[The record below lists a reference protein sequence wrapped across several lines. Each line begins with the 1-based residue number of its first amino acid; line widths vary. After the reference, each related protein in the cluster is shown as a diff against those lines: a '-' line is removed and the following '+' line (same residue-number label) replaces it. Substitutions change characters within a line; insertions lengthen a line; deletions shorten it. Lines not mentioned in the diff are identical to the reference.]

1 MGETIS
7 KLVFRPPSPATN
19 IKAENFFYLELASP
33 NIDLLSC
40 ASSYNCVSSQGF
52 DGECEAA
59 TDDGPYRIP
68 AFFLL
73 NRGARLTV
81 LYSHGN
87 AEDLG
92 MMYRRMKEIAR
103 AFGVNVMAYDYPGY
117 GLSKPQCKPSEKLCY
132 QAIETSYSYLVNVMK
147 IPHSSIVLYGRSLGT
162 GPSCYLAKKTS
173 IEGKPVGGII
183 LHSPYLSIYRIV
195 VDSNALGFIGDM
207 FQSYKRAK
215 DIRCPVLVIH
225 GCEDKVVP
233 FWHGDELLRSFPPEF
248 RAKPFFVERM
258 GHNNIESR
266 CRDEYISQITS
277 FLQKYVTGNPKP
289 IPEHER
295 YEPVTDLKESGKSTL
310 NQTWVDHGVS
320 IVNNAVKNNGSQRQ
334 PSENT
339 NTSQNPP
346 QNQYQK
352 SIYSNDNTKDFLQE
366 LNSRIDHDGGLHLSQ
381 FLDTQESWIADT
393 GDFTDDQC
401 TDEEIKLQSLD
412 TPGIVSYSL
421 SED

>member
-7 KLVFRPPSPATN
+7 KLVFRPPSPATR
-19 IKAENFFYLELASP
+19 IKPENFFYLELSSP
-33 NIDLLSC
+33 SDFIGC
-40 ASSYNCVSSQGF
+40 ASSYACVSSQGF
-52 DGECEAA
+52 DGECDVAA
-59 TDDGPYRIP
+59 DDGPYRIP

-73 NRGARLTV
+73 NRGAKLTV

-92 MMYRRMKEIAR
+92 MMYRRMKEIAK
-103 AFGVNVMAYDYPGY
+103 ALGVNVMAYDYPGY
-117 GLSKPQCKPSEKLCY
+117 GLSTPQCKPTEKLCY

-147 IPHSSIVLYGRSLGT
+147 IPYSNIVLYGRSLGT
-162 GPSCYLAKKTS
+162 GPSCYLANKTS
-173 IEGKPVGGII
+173 LEGKPVGGII

-195 VDSNALGFIGDM
+195 VDSNALGMIGDM

-225 GCEDKVVP
+225 GYEDKVVP
-233 FWHGDELLRSFPPEF
+233 FWHGDELLRTFPPEF

-266 CRDEYISQITS
+266 CRDEYVSQITA
-277 FLQKYVTGNPKP
+277 FLQNYVTGNPMP

-295 YEPVTDLKESGKSTL
+295 YIPSSDLQDSGKSKL

-320 IVNNAVKNNGSQRQ
+320 IVNNAVKNNGLNRLRPENYNNSQNNSQ
-334 PSENT
+334 SHHQHPIYSHENT
-339 NTSQNPP
+339 RD
-346 QNQYQK
+346 
-352 SIYSNDNTKDFLQE
+352 IIQE
-366 LNSRIDHDGGLHLSQ
+366 LNARIDDDGRLDLSH
-381 FLDTQESWIADT
+381 FLDTQESWVTET
-393 GDFTDDQC
+393 GDFSDNQS
-401 TDEEIKLQSLD
+401 ENEGIKLQNLD
-412 TPGIVSYSL
+412 RSGIVSYSL